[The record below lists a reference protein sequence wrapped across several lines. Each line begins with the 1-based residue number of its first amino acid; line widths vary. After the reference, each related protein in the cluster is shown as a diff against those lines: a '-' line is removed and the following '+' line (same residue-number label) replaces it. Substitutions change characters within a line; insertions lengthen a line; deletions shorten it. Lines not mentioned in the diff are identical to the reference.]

1 MSEVKVN
8 KISPRTNCG
17 TVQLGDSGDTITI
30 PAGATITNS
39 GTQTGFGRTGAVD
52 WQTTIK
58 TGDFTATSGEG
69 YFVNT
74 TSGAITVTLPASPS
88 AGAIVAVSDYAKT
101 FDSNNCTI
109 GRNSSNIEGAASN
122 LTLDAE
128 GLAMTFVY
136 ADATKGWKVVGAGRE
151 EDKTAPSFVAATGG
165 TITCN
170 GDFKVHT
177 FTGPGTF
184 TVTSA
189 GNACGSNKID
199 YLVIGGGGGGGGAH
213 DSTTHAGGGGG
224 AGGFRT
230 TFPTP
235 AGTLPVSAQGY
246 PVTVGAGASGQPGN
260 GGGRT
265 TAPGTPTV
273 FAGSSSITSTGGG
286 SGGGGNQN
294 PAIPTSNAKGGDG
307 GSGGGGGRNGH
318 PNNGGAGGS
327 GNTPPVSPPQGN
339 DGAAGAPNH
348 PGPALGGG
356 GGGAAGN
363 ASGQT
368 AGGETNNSIT
378 GSAVGY
384 SAGGRGGD
392 KGPGAAGSAGTTNRG
407 NGGDGGSTANGAG
420 GNGGSGVVIITY
432 KFQ

>member
-1 MSEVKVN
+1 MSKIEVNTVA
-8 KISPRTNCG
+8 PQCG
-17 TVQLGDSGDTITI
+17 TTLTLGESGDTVTLGS
-30 PAGATITNS
+30 GAS
-39 GTQTGFGRTGAVD
+39 QSGFGRTGTVD

-58 TGDFTATSGEG
+58 TGDFTAASGEG

-74 TSGAITVTLPASPS
+74 TSGEIDVTLPSSPS
-88 AGAIVAVSDYAKT
+88 AGDIVAVSDYAKT
-101 FDSNNCTI
+101 FDSNNCI
-109 GRNSSNIEGAASN
+109 MLRNGSNIEGAASN

-128 GLAMTFVY
+128 GIAMTFVY
-136 ADATKGWKVVGAGRE
+136 ADATKGWKVVYAGRE
-151 EDKTAPSFVAATGG
+151 ADRTAPSFVAATGG

-184 TVTSA
+184 TVTTA

-246 PVTVGAGASGQPGN
+246 PVTVGAGASGQAGN
-260 GGGRT
+260 GGGLPNP
-265 TAPGTPTV
+265 PGTPSV

-286 SGGGGNQN
+286 SGGGGNQD
-294 PAIPTSNAKGGDG
+294 PSSPTSNAKGGDG

-318 PNNGGAGGS
+318 PNNGGQGGS

-339 DGAAGAPNH
+339 NGAAGAPNH

-356 GGGAAGN
+356 GGGAGSAG
-363 ASGQT
+363 SGQT
-368 AGGETNNSIT
+368 NGSGSANSIT
-378 GSAVGY
+378 GSPVTYAE
-384 SAGGRGGD
+384 GGEGGN
-392 KGPGAAGSAGTTNRG
+392 KGPGGAGPAGATNKGGGG
-407 NGGDGGSTANGAG
+407 NGGSTANGAG

-432 KFQ
+432 RFQ

>member
-1 MSEVKVN
+1 MSKIEVNTVA
-8 KISPRTNCG
+8 PQCG
-17 TVQLGDSGDTITI
+17 TTLTLGESGDTVTLGS
-30 PAGATITNS
+30 GAS
-39 GTQTGFGRTGAVD
+39 QSGFGRTGTVD

-58 TGDFTATSGEG
+58 TGDFTAASGEG

-74 TSGAITVTLPASPS
+74 TSGEIDVTLPSSPS
-88 AGAIVAVSDYAKT
+88 AGDIVAVSDYAKT
-101 FDSNNCTI
+101 FDSNNCI
-109 GRNSSNIEGAASN
+109 MLRNGSNIEGAASN

-128 GLAMTFVY
+128 GIAMTFVY
-136 ADATKGWKVVGAGRE
+136 ADATKGWKVVYAGRE
-151 EDKTAPSFVAATGG
+151 ADRTAPSFVAATGG

-184 TVTSA
+184 TVTNA

-246 PVTVGAGASGQPGN
+246 PVTVGAGASGQAGN
-260 GGGRT
+260 GGGLPNP
-265 TAPGTPTV
+265 PGTPSV

-286 SGGGGNQN
+286 SGGGGNEN
-294 PAIPTSNAKGGDG
+294 PACSSQNAKGGDG

-318 PNNGGAGGS
+318 PNNGGQGGS

-339 DGAAGAPNH
+339 NGAAGAPNH

-356 GGGAAGN
+356 GGGAGSAG
-363 ASGQT
+363 SGQT
-368 AGGETNNSIT
+368 NGSGSANSIT
-378 GSAVGY
+378 GSPVTYAE
-384 SAGGRGGD
+384 GGEGGN
-392 KGPGAAGSAGTTNRG
+392 KGPGGAGPAGATNKGGGG
-407 NGGDGGSTANGAG
+407 NGGSTANGAG

-432 KFQ
+432 RFQ